1 MKLFSSRKVIAILLL
16 VVAVG
21 LFANLMVYWV
31 LPVVK
36 AQSACT
42 IGEQVIAI
50 PLSAGGSPGAMPGV
64 GFPGIHGGWW
74 TIYALVGGDG
84 KLRICYYEI
93 DSDGEIYHACNTSFM
108 VTPVNKP

>member
-42 IGEQVIAI
+42 IGEQVTAI

-74 TIYALVGGDG
+74 TIYALIGTEGSV
-84 KLRICYYEI
+84 RTCYYEI
-93 DSDGEIYHACNTSFM
+93 DSAGTIYHSCIKTFTS
-108 VTPVNKP
+108 TPVNKP

>member
-42 IGEQVIAI
+42 AGEQITAI

-64 GFPGIHGGWW
+64 GFPGIHGGGGPF
-74 TIYALVGGDG
+74 TPESGKTETRGYAIT
-84 KLRICYYEI
+84 K
-93 DSDGEIYHACNTSFM
+93 
-108 VTPVNKP
+108 